1 MSKKPLFKLGQIV
14 STPGAIELGVDLLS
28 YLSRHI
34 TGDWEDM
41 CDEEKAENK
50 NAVLVGNRI
59 FSSYQTP
66 TGKLWIITEADRSV
80 TTFLLPDEY

>member
-34 TGDWEDM
+34 TGDWGDM
-41 CDEEKAENK
+41 CDKDKIEN
-50 NAVLVGNRI
+50 NDAVKVGNRV

-66 TGKLWIITEADRSV
+66 AGKLWIITEADRSS